1 MLSSCLIHPWEV
13 PYLYYNYLLAY
24 IFVFFL
30 NLKIRNF
37 HQLLSSREYCKLETL
52 LEQIQ
57 FDNDK
62 YGSKVCE
69 IGDET
74 VEEDESN
81 CS

>member
-1 MLSSCLIHPWEV
+1 MLSSCLIHLWEV
-13 PYLYYNYLLAY
+13 SYLYYNYLLAY

-69 IGDET
+69 IVDET